1 MDHGFKTKNYTT
13 HKLKCMRKFLDI
25 DYSNVFLLFCGVG
38 VGVGFDPRITKQKFK
53 QDNIMLTAS
62 A

>member
-25 DYSNVFLLFCGVG
+25 DYSNVFFLGG
-38 VGVGFDPRITKQKFK
+38 GGFDPRSTKQKFK

>member
-25 DYSNVFLLFCGVG
+25 DYSNVVFFFGGGRDLTLEAQSKNSN
-38 VGVGFDPRITKQKFK
+38 RIT
-53 QDNIMLTAS
+53 S
-62 A
+62 C